1 MLHLIPDREGVC
13 LDSETTLDLL
23 IRVTPP
29 RLERAEHRPELNLS
43 LVLDRSGSMQGE
55 KMEMTRKA
63 ASMAVRSLR
72 DEDRV
77 SVVLFDEEIETLVPC
92 TKATAK
98 NRIAE
103 LLSQVEVRGCTNLC
117 DGWRTGAGQAS
128 LAWDQTRL
136 NRVLV
141 LTDGQA
147 NRGETDL
154 ERICTEVRRQAEAGV
169 QTTTLGFGPD
179 YNEVLLRAMAASGDG
194 NHFYVE
200 TPEQLAGF
208 FEMELEGLASTQGTQ
223 VRLHLD
229 PLVEGLEAWPLADM
243 NRTHGGALKLADLV
257 AGCPLEVL
265 VRVRVSALRGHRG
278 PLLKLQ
284 LLYRS
289 ASSGREESLQAE
301 LELPGM
307 TARERAALPLHPEVA
322 EQVAAAIVAVARKE
336 AMEKLYRDDEAGALQ
351 LLRQALQTPA
361 LADYD
366 ERLLGDL
373 IATIERGDHSSGHK
387 KASMHGHGHA
397 RGSTML
403 KKMESEQVLDT
414 LIGRGQIPLREG
426 PLLASR
432 PGPSRGGPERIQTMM
447 LGLVF
452 GESLGQART
461 WGDIFRRGT
470 PGPAEGSLLALATLE
485 CLAEEGELNPNLLA
499 RALAETHV
507 PRPSNTLA
515 MLRQHRGMGLRWAE
529 LGTASAGCGALRRI
543 APVLALHY
551 PQASQ
556 RLWSDVALGCLITHC
571 DTSSLASCL
580 GFAALLWDLAGM
592 AAPPH
597 PEWYCERFLE
607 AVEGLETDE
616 AYQAQAR
623 RFDGWSGK
631 LSDFVRMALP
641 DARQRGLTAAQA
653 MREWGSGPY
662 LLELVPSMLYV
673 LERHAANPAEAL
685 RQATRGPLDPSSL
698 GALVGASMG
707 ALHGRFPGLKVE
719 RALEQRIDHSLR
731 QLRRA

>member
-1 MLHLIPDREGVC
+1 MLHLVPDREGVC
-13 LDSETTLDLL
+13 LDSETILDLL
-23 IRVTPP
+23 VRVTPP
-29 RLERAEHRPELNLS
+29 RPARAEHRPELNLS

-63 ASMAVRSLR
+63 AGMAVRSLR

-98 NRIAE
+98 NRIAD

-128 LAWDQTRL
+128 LAVDRTRL

-154 ERICTEVRRQAEAGV
+154 ERICSLVRQQAEAGV

-179 YNEVLLRAMAASGDG
+179 YNEVLLRAMAASGEG

-200 TPEQLAGF
+200 TPEQLARF
-208 FEMELEGLASTQGTQ
+208 FEIELDGLAATQGTQ
-223 VRLHLD
+223 VHLRLD

-243 NRTHGGALKLADLV
+243 DRNHSGDLKLADLV

-265 VRVRVSALRGHRG
+265 VRLRVPALRGHRG
-278 PLLKLQ
+278 PLLRLH
-284 LLYRS
+284 LIYRS
-289 ASSGREESLQAE
+289 LATGRDESLAAE

-307 TARERAALPLHPEVA
+307 TAHQRAALPLHPEVA
-322 EQVAAAIVAVARKE
+322 EQVASAIAAVARKE
-336 AMEKLYRDDEAGALQ
+336 AMEKLYRDDEAGALK
-351 LLRQALQTPA
+351 LLRQALQTPS

-366 ERLLGDL
+366 ARLLNDL
-373 IATIERGDHSSGHK
+373 VATIERGDHSSGHK

-403 KKMESEQVLDT
+403 KKMESEQVLDG
-414 LIGRGQIPLREG
+414 LISRGLIPLQAG

-432 PGPSRGGPERIQTMM
+432 PCQSRGGVERMQGMM

-452 GESLGQART
+452 GESLGQVRT

-470 PGPAEGSLLALATLE
+470 PGAAEGSLLALATLE
-485 CLAEEGELNPNLLA
+485 CLADEGELNPNLLA
-499 RALAETHV
+499 QALAETDV
-507 PRPSNTLA
+507 PRPSQTLA
-515 MLRQHRGMGLRWAE
+515 MMRQHRGMGKRWTE
-529 LGTASAGCGALRRI
+529 LGSPSAGCGALRRI

-551 PQASQ
+551 PAGTQK
-556 RLWSDVALGCLITHC
+556 LWSDVALGCLITHR

-580 GFAALLWDLAGM
+580 GFAALLWDLTNM

-597 PEWYCERFLE
+597 AEWYCERFLE
-607 AVEGLETDE
+607 AVEGLETDQ

-631 LSDFVRMALP
+631 LSDFVRLALP

-662 LLELVPSMLYV
+662 LLELVPSLLYV
-673 LERHAANPAEAL
+673 LERHAANPTEAL
-685 RQATRGPLDPSSL
+685 RQATKGPLDPSSL
-698 GALVGASMG
+698 GALVGVALG
-707 ALHGRFPGLKVE
+707 ALHGPFPGLKVE
-719 RALEQRIDHSLR
+719 KAVGQRIDRGLR
-731 QLRRA
+731 QMLR